1 MKVILIKS
9 PKHGDHECLVDDS
22 DFDYLNQFKWYIFK
36 SRHFVYAIRMDYNRE
51 TKKSKIIF
59 MHREIMGLLDSKK
72 RSVFVDHEDHNT
84 LNNQRYNLRNSSNAQ
99 NQMNKIPRGKS
110 KYLGVWYNRGSIVS
124 KIRINKKQVTV
135 GQGFKTEED
144 AARAY
149 DEMAKKHHGE
159 FANLN
164 FKTT

>member
-1 MKVILIKS
+1 M
-9 PKHGDHECLVDDS
+9 
-22 DFDYLNQFKWYIFK
+22 
-36 SRHFVYAIRMDYNRE
+36 
-51 TKKSKIIF
+51 IF
-59 MHREIMGLLDSKK
+59 MHREILGLLDSKK
-72 RSVFVDHEDHNT
+72 RTVFVDHEDYDT
-84 LNNQRYNLRNSSNAQ
+84 LNNQRFNLRKSSNAQ

-124 KIRINKKQVTV
+124 KIRINKKQVTI

-164 FKTT
+164 FK